1 MADLTGGCVFAV
13 TVVDAN
19 EFNEGWLAY
28 VLGVALDETRSEA
41 YQAGFKMAEDTP
53 GLAVAREVF
62 ERQAGLAQPQYVVSA
77 ALLVAKA

>member
-1 MADLTGGCVFAV
+1 MFAV

-28 VLGVALDETRSEA
+28 VLGIAFDETRSET
-41 YQAGFKMAEDTP
+41 YQDGFQMAQETP
-53 GLAVAREVF
+53 ALAVAREVF

-77 ALLVAKA
+77 ALMVAKA